1 MGAAKTTGSPAMS
14 KIKESGLQVT
24 HQRLAVYEALC
35 KTTEH
40 PTAEQVH
47 KEVTKRFPMIS
58 LGTVYKTLERLHAVG
73 LIKKVNP
80 VKDVGR
86 YEAKA
91 QLHHH
96 MICEKCQ
103 SILDIHELSG
113 TIPFPEKPGFKITRH
128 QVIFHGYCE
137 NCADD

>member
-1 MGAAKTTGSPAMS
+1 MACAKPTGSPAMS
-14 KIKESGLQVT
+14 KIKECGLQVT

-35 KTTEH
+35 KTGAH

-58 LGTVYKTLERLHAVG
+58 LGTVYKTIERLHVVG

-80 VKDVGR
+80 VKEVGR
-86 YEAKA
+86 YEAKTD
-91 QLHHH
+91 LHHH

-103 SILDIHELSG
+103 SIHDIHELSG
-113 TIPFPEKPGFKITRH
+113 TIPLPEKPGFKITHH

-137 NCADD
+137 NCANE